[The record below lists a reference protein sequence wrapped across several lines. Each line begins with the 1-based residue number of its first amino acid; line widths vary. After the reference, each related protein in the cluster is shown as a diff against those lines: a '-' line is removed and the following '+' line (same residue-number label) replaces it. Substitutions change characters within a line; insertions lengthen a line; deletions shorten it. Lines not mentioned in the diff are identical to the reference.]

1 MTISY
6 TGSRQTKN
14 LRNELSGIRL
24 AEISYN
30 ENESVLMDR
39 MAKLLEVKG
48 WKVDNSVDGWASVE
62 VIDREEYA
70 ELVTDYKEVKRCIKN
85 CMRFGF

>member
-70 ELVTDYKEVKRCIKN
+70 ELVADYKEAKRCIKN
-85 CMRFGF
+85 CMKFGF

>member
-6 TGSRQTKN
+6 TGSRQTKG

-48 WKVDNSVDGWASVE
+48 WKVDNSVEGWASVE
-62 VIDREEYA
+62 VLDREEYA
-70 ELVTDYKEVKRCIKN
+70 ELVADYKEAKRCIKN
-85 CMRFGF
+85 CMKFGF